1 MLRILPFLLLLSAS
15 AAVAQEFEVT
25 EEEVDFNNANIVV
38 TGTRVRSD
46 FDGYSASVPIAILTL
61 AAAAQAPQAAP
72 APQRAKPQ
80 KICRENERRTG
91 SHIRSGRTC
100 KTQEQWD
107 RDDAARDRRPLGMQI
122 KSEEPK
128 RAQ

>member
-1 MLRILPFLLLLSAS
+1 MLSILPFLLLLSAS

-38 TGTRVRSD
+38 TGTRIRSD

-61 AAAAQAPQAAP
+61 AAAAQAPQAPQAAP

-91 SHIRSGRTC
+91 SHIRSSRTC
-100 KTQEQWD
+100 KTQEQW
-107 RDDAARDRRPLGMQI
+107 
-122 KSEEPK
+122 
-128 RAQ
+128 